1 MIFSIFTLW
10 NLLDIKQKNKLNVIL
25 FFQFL
30 SSIFEILGI
39 GSLIPVINV
48 AVNNPNQSDFL
59 TRSLSEAYKY
69 SFINLSYSNFIIFSF
84 CFLVLIGCLIRLYS
98 NWITARYIYSIGSY
112 IAEEVYKNILK
123 QKYEFYLSK
132 DNGELID
139 TIAVRS
145 ASIVDQTLMPVI
157 VIINATILTICIIV
171 FIFYINFTL
180 ALNILIFGFVT
191 YGLTTYFFKNRSAKE
206 GEKYRKAS
214 SMVFGSVS
222 ENLLSIR
229 QVILDNLE
237 NYYIFKF
244 KKYDQELKLAQSRMH
259 YMANSPKFIIEAC
272 GLIFI
277 AYLLNQFVI
286 GSDNNLNLA
295 IIGALVFSV
304 QKLIPLLHQTYH
316 SLSTINAGTSSLE
329 LILRY
334 MNGRMVDLEAL
345 KSHYCNNLVEL
356 KFKHQIEF
364 NDVSFKY
371 EGSESY
377 IISNLNLTVPIG
389 SRVGII
395 GKSGVGKSTF
405 IDLLTG
411 LLQPVTGSIKI
422 DGIQLQHQNIK
433 KWQEKIGYV
442 DQSPILV
449 SGTIKDNVSMGS
461 HFKDFNELAFEDAS
475 RDAGLDEIA
484 DKFYEKFDAQI
495 GERGGMLSGGE
506 RQRVCIARALYKNA
520 DILVLDE
527 FTSALDKNMHNQV
540 MKSVINSNMD
550 KTIFLISHDMSILEN
565 VNIVLEILGSGHYK
579 ITII

>member
-69 SFINLSYSNFIIFSF
+69 SFIKLSYSNFIIFSF

-277 AYLLNQFVI
+277 C
-286 GSDNNLNLA
+286 D
-295 IIGALVFSV
+295 
-304 QKLIPLLHQTYH
+304 
-316 SLSTINAGTSSLE
+316 
-329 LILRY
+329 
-334 MNGRMVDLEAL
+334 
-345 KSHYCNNLVEL
+345 
-356 KFKHQIEF
+356 
-364 NDVSFKY
+364 
-371 EGSESY
+371 
-377 IISNLNLTVPIG
+377 
-389 SRVGII
+389 RV
-395 GKSGVGKSTF
+395 
-405 IDLLTG
+405 
-411 LLQPVTGSIKI
+411 
-422 DGIQLQHQNIK
+422 
-433 KWQEKIGYV
+433 
-442 DQSPILV
+442 
-449 SGTIKDNVSMGS
+449 
-461 HFKDFNELAFEDAS
+461 
-475 RDAGLDEIA
+475 
-484 DKFYEKFDAQI
+484 
-495 GERGGMLSGGE
+495 
-506 RQRVCIARALYKNA
+506 
-520 DILVLDE
+520 
-527 FTSALDKNMHNQV
+527 
-540 MKSVINSNMD
+540 
-550 KTIFLISHDMSILEN
+550 
-565 VNIVLEILGSGHYK
+565 
-579 ITII
+579 